1 MENIMEFIK
10 PELLVLIPAL
20 YFIGCMLKKSQAFA
34 DKYIP
39 LTLGL
44 IGIALAALWVAG
56 TSTLDTTQA
65 ILLAVFTAI
74 VQGVIVAGLSV
85 YANQIYKQ
93 LTKADDVAVLYA
105 EEIEA
110 EEIEAEEL
118 TDEQLRAILYQMGQ
132 DPAENATRAEL
143 LAMLDAVAEKLQE

>member
-1 MENIMEFIK
+1 MENIMQFIK

-20 YFIGCMLKKSQAFA
+20 YFIGWMLKKSQAFA

-39 LTLGL
+39 ITLGL
-44 IGIALAALWVAG
+44 IGIALCALWVAG
-56 TSTLDTTQA
+56 TSTMDTPQA
-65 ILLAVFTAI
+65 VLLAVFTAI

-93 LTKADDVAVLYA
+93 LSKADDEAVLIS
-105 EEIEA
+105 EEA
-110 EEIEAEEL
+110 HVDEL
-118 TDEQLRAILYQMGQ
+118 TDEQLFAVLCQLGE
-132 DPAENATRAEL
+132 DPAENATREDL

>member
-44 IGIALAALWVAG
+44 IGIALCALWVAG
-56 TSTLDTTQA
+56 TSTLDTPQE

-93 LTKADDVAVLYA
+93 LTQADDEAVLY
-105 EEIEA
+105 A

-118 TDEQLRAILYQMGQ
+118 TDEQLYTVLCQMGLE
-132 DPAENATRAEL
+132 PAVNATRAEL
-143 LAMLDAVAEKLQE
+143 LAMLDAVAAKLQE

>member
-39 LTLGL
+39 LILGL
-44 IGIALAALWVAG
+44 FGIILCALWVAG
-56 TSTLDTTQA
+56 TSTLDTTQK

-93 LTKADDVAVLYA
+93 LTQADDEAVLYA

-110 EEIEAEEL
+110 EEL
-118 TDEQLRAILYQMGQ
+118 TDDQLRAVLYQMGQ
-132 DPAENATRAEL
+132 DPAEDATRAEL

>member
-20 YFIGCMLKKSQAFA
+20 YFIGWMLKRSQAFA

-39 LTLGL
+39 AVLGL
-44 IGIALAALWVAG
+44 IGIALAALWVVG
-56 TSTLDTTQA
+56 TSTLDSTQA

-85 YANQIYKQ
+85 YANQLYKQ
-93 LTKADDVAVLYA
+93 LAKTDDDAVLITEGIDA
-105 EEIEA
+105 ED
-110 EEIEAEEL
+110 L
-118 TDEQLRAILYQMGQ
+118 TDEQLRAVLLQIGEHPEE
-132 DPAENATRAEL
+132 DATREEL
-143 LAMLDAVAEKLQE
+143 LATLDAVAEKLQE

>member
-20 YFIGCMLKKSQAFA
+20 YFIGLMLKKSQAFA

-39 LTLGL
+39 VTLGL
-44 IGIALAALWVAG
+44 IGIALCALWVAG

-93 LTKADDVAVLYA
+93 LSKADDVAVLYA

-110 EEIEAEEL
+110 EEL
-118 TDEQLRAILYQMGQ
+118 TDEQLRAVLYQMGQ

>member
-44 IGIALAALWVAG
+44 IGIMLCALWVAG

-93 LTKADDVAVLYA
+93 LTQADDEAVLYA

-110 EEIEAEEL
+110 EEL
-118 TDEQLRAILYQMGQ
+118 TDDQLRTVLYQMGQ
-132 DPAENATRAEL
+132 DPAEDATRAEL
-143 LAMLDAVAEKLQE
+143 LAMLDAVAEKLLE

>member
-20 YFIGCMLKKSQAFA
+20 YFIGCMLKKSQTFA

-39 LTLGL
+39 LILGL
-44 IGIALAALWVAG
+44 TGIVLCALWVAG
-56 TSTLDTTQA
+56 TSTLETPQE
-65 ILLAVFTAI
+65 IMLAVFTAI
-74 VQGVIVAGLSV
+74 VQGIIVAGLSV

-93 LTKADDVAVLYA
+93 LTHADDEATLIS
-105 EEIEA
+105 EEA
-110 EEIEAEEL
+110 HVDEL
-118 TDEQLRAILYQMGQ
+118 TDEQLFAVLCQLGE
-132 DPAENATRAEL
+132 DPAEDATREEL